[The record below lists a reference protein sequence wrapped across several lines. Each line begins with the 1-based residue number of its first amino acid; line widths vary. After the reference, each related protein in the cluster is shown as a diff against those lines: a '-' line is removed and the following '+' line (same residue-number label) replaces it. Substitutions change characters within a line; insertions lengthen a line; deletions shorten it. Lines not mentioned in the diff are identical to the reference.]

1 MRTGGPSEYWTVL
14 LVGGFTVH
22 FMEGNEMYLGIVNIP
37 FFLTPFL
44 SICLNRS
51 FSMNQR
57 ILQHKFTY
65 LLTLSVRLLRGL
77 GIYCFSIELSTIILC
92 QRFLLVL

>member
-37 FFLTPFL
+37 FFLTPF
-44 SICLNRS
+44 
-51 FSMNQR
+51 
-57 ILQHKFTY
+57 Y
-65 LLTLSVRLLRGL
+65 L
-77 GIYCFSIELSTIILC
+77 FA
-92 QRFLLVL
+92 

>member
-51 FSMNQR
+51 NEFCNINSH
-57 ILQHKFTY
+57 ICLHY
-65 LLTLSVRLLRGL
+65 LLGCYAAWVYIVFRLN
-77 GIYCFSIELSTIILC
+77 
-92 QRFLLVL
+92 